1 MTRMNSYQTYLG
13 RFLVGYLAPY
23 IVPLQRKATARTLAK
38 APKVDHAPKRTINE
52 SAEGWRLNEE
62 SKEEKEEEENVDW
75 AKYVFLTIML
85 AASFTYLW
93 P

>member
-1 MTRMNSYQTYLG
+1 MNSYQTYLG
-13 RFLVGYLAPY
+13 RFFVGYLAPY

-38 APKVDHAPKRTINE
+38 APKVDYAPTRTINE

-62 SKEEKEEEENVDW
+62 REKEKEKEKNVDW

-85 AASFTYLW
+85 AASFTYFR

>member
-1 MTRMNSYQTYLG
+1 MDSYQAYLG
-13 RFLVGYLAPY
+13 RFFVGYLAPY

-38 APKVDHAPKRTINE
+38 ASKVDYAPTRTINE

-62 SKEEKEEEENVDW
+62 SEKEKQKNVDW

-85 AASFTYLW
+85 AASFTYLR

>member
-1 MTRMNSYQTYLG
+1 MNSYQTYLG
-13 RFLVGYLAPY
+13 RFFVGYLAPY

-38 APKVDHAPKRTINE
+38 APKLDYAPTRTINE

-62 SKEEKEEEENVDW
+62 REKEKEKEKEKNVDW

-85 AASFTYLW
+85 AASFTYLR